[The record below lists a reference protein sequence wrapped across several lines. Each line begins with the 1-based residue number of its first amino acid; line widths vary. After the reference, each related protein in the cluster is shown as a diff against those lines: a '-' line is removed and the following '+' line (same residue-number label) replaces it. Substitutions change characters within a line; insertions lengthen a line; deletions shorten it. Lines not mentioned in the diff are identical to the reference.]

1 MSNDNKLTII
11 SAIADRAILTAEPVM
26 AYKFGR
32 NVPAILISIRDG
44 VNSEASF
51 AYLDMAQAGQVGERL
66 IEMSKAAKL
75 TPKV

>member
-51 AYLDMAQAGQVGERL
+51 HYLDMTQATQAGEWL
-66 IEMSKAAKL
+66 INMAKAAKL
-75 TPKV
+75 TGKV

>member
-1 MSNDNKLTII
+1 MTSDNKLTII

-51 AYLDMAQAGQVGERL
+51 IYLDMAQAGQVGERL
-66 IEMSKAAKL
+66 IEMAKAAKL
-75 TPKV
+75 TGKV

>member
-1 MSNDNKLTII
+1 MSDDKLTII

-51 AYLDMAQAGQVGERL
+51 AYLDMAQAGQVGEWL
-66 IEMSKAAKL
+66 IKMGKSAKL

>member
-1 MSNDNKLTII
+1 MSDDKLTII

-51 AYLDMAQAGQVGERL
+51 IYLDMAQAAVLRDWLTGRLNKIQV
-66 IEMSKAAKL
+66 
-75 TPKV
+75 

>member
-1 MSNDNKLTII
+1 MSDDKLTII

-66 IEMSKAAKL
+66 IEMSKSAKL
-75 TPKV
+75 TGKV

>member
-1 MSNDNKLTII
+1 MSNDNKITII

-75 TPKV
+75 TGKV

>member
-66 IEMSKAAKL
+66 IEMSKSAKL
-75 TPKV
+75 TGKV